1 MTTSVSSGV
10 RNQGAPRSFNSQA
23 TVHRLHT
30 VAGIFV
36 APLLLVAALT
46 GLLYALAPSIENVYY
61 HDALTSISGEPAR
74 PVAEQIE
81 AAQHVHPDLSFAGV
95 QVSTDPD
102 STTRVLFSDPS
113 LPSASYKR
121 AVFVDPGSLNVT
133 GDLVQYGSSRALP
146 LRAWISEG
154 HRQLWLGEP
163 GRIYSEMAASWL
175 GILSLAGAWL
185 WWARRNQR
193 PSRGSRRQRYSR
205 MHSLLGLWLLPGL
218 LFLTVTGLT
227 WSLVAG
233 ENIGQ
238 VRTQLSWVAPTPDVG
253 AAAEPDAHAEH
264 MGHAGH
270 HAAMVNPADADRVI
284 ATARDAGL
292 TGLLDATAPTEPGTA
307 WTVKEAREAWRLP
320 IDAVSVDGGSGEL
333 VDVVNFSEW
342 PLAAKLTN
350 WLIQMHMG
358 TMFGLINQIVLA
370 VLAVGL
376 IAMIC
381 LGYAMWW
388 RRGRGNRPGRLPS
401 AGQWRRASPVAKVL
415 LGLFLIVYSII
426 APLFAASLLLF
437 LAADALWQRLSRKTP
452 RAAR

>member
-1 MTTSVSSGV
+1 M
-10 RNQGAPRSFNSQA
+10 
-23 TVHRLHT
+23 HRLHT

-36 APLLLVAALT
+36 APLLLAAALT

-61 HDALTSISGEPAR
+61 HDVLTSDSTEAAR

-81 AAQHVHPDLSFAGV
+81 AAQQVHPGLTFSGV
-95 QVSTDPD
+95 QVASDPG

-113 LPSASYKR
+113 LPSASYQR
-121 AVFVDPGSLNVT
+121 AVFVDPGSLDVT

-185 WWARRNQR
+185 WWTRRKQR
-193 PSRGSRRQRYSR
+193 PSRGSQRQRYSR
-205 MHSLLGLWLLPGL
+205 VHSLLGLWLLPGL

-233 ENIGQ
+233 DNIGQ

-264 MGHAGH
+264 TGHGQPDAQ
-270 HAAMVNPADADRVI
+270 VNPAEADRVL
-284 ATARDAGL
+284 AAARDAGL
-292 TGLLDATAPTEPGTA
+292 TGLLDAAAPTEPGTA
-307 WTVKEAREAWRLP
+307 WTVKEARESWKLAN
-320 IDAVSVDGGSGEL
+320 DAVTVDGGSGDL
-333 VDVVNFSEW
+333 VDVVDYSEW

-358 TMFGLINQIVLA
+358 TLFGLLNQIVLA
-370 VLAVGL
+370 ALALGL

-381 LGYAMWW
+381 LGYVMWW
-388 RRGRGNRPGRLPS
+388 RRGRGNRPGRLPA
-401 AGQWRRASPVAKVL
+401 AGQWRRASPVAKAL
-415 LGLFLIVYSII
+415 LGLFLVCYAII
-426 APLFAASLLLF
+426 APLFGVSLLLF
-437 LAADALWQRLSRKTP
+437 LAVDVLWQRLSHRASG
-452 RAAR
+452 AAR